1 MADADRIKWDAKHAA
16 GEPGTMHPAAVL
28 VEYAHLLP
36 PRGHALDLAC
46 GQGANAL
53 FLASRGLVTAAWDI
67 SGVAIDRLTEAANQ
81 AGLQL
86 QAELRDVVERPPLP
100 RSFDVITVSRFLDRG
115 LISSLVTALRPD
127 GLVFYQTFL
136 SDSETGPRNPEF
148 RVRRNELPELF
159 ATLRVLAYHE
169 RDTGGEP
176 VTGLR
181 SEAMLV
187 AQKRTG
193 D

>member
-16 GEPGTMHPAAVL
+16 GDAGAMHPAAVL

-36 PRGHALDLAC
+36 RSGHALDLAC
-46 GQGANAL
+46 GRGANAL
-53 FLASRGLVTAAWDI
+53 FLASRGLITFAWDI

-81 AGLQL
+81 GGLEL
-86 QAELRDVVERPPLP
+86 RAERRDVVERPPLP
-100 RSFDVITVSRFLDRG
+100 QSFDVITVSRFLDRR
-115 LISSLVTALRPD
+115 LTSSLAAALRPD

-159 ATLRVLAYHE
+159 APLRVVAYHE
-169 RDTGGEP
+169 RAGE
-176 VTGLR
+176 
-181 SEAMLV
+181 AQLV
-187 AQKRTG
+187 ARKHTSM
-193 D
+193 